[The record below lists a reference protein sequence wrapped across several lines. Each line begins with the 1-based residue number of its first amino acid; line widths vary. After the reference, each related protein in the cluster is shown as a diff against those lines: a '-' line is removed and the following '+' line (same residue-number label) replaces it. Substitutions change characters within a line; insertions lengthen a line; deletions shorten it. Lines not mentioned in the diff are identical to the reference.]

1 MESILFHREIDMK
14 RFKSFIKE
22 DEDETLYTLEL
33 EKNQN
38 PEDVLFLMNSLLRL
52 IYKQLKNNNLM
63 IYVDSIA
70 NDKINEQIARNNVKS
85 IRSITRDIE
94 RHKDNHQPNQTKQ
107 TSIRN

>member
-63 IYVDSIA
+63 IYEDSIA

>member
-63 IYVDSIA
+63 IYVDTVT
-70 NDKINEQIARNNVKS
+70 NDKINEEIARNNIKS

-94 RHKDNHQPNQTKQ
+94 RHKDEHQSKQTKQ
-107 TSIRN
+107 INIRH

>member
-1 MESILFHREIDMK
+1 MK
-14 RFKSFIKE
+14 RFKYFLKE

-63 IYVDSIA
+63 IYVDSIS
-70 NDKINEQIARNNVKS
+70 NEEINETIARNDIKS
-85 IRSITRDIE
+85 VRSISRDTE
-94 RHKDNHQPNQTKQ
+94 RNQVKH
-107 TSIRN
+107 

>member
-1 MESILFHREIDMK
+1 MAYQPFHRENAMK
-14 RFKSFIKE
+14 RFRYFIRE
-22 DEDETLYTLEL
+22 SEDETLYTLEL

-94 RHKDNHQPNQTKQ
+94 RHKDKHQPNQNKQ

>member
-1 MESILFHREIDMK
+1 MK

-63 IYVDSIA
+63 IYVDTVT
-70 NDKINEQIARNNVKS
+70 NDKINEEIARNNIKS

-94 RHKDNHQPNQTKQ
+94 RHKDEHQSKQTKQ
-107 TSIRN
+107 INIRH

>member
-1 MESILFHREIDMK
+1 MESIQFHREIDMK
-14 RFKSFIKE
+14 RFKTYLKE

-52 IYKQLKNNNLM
+52 IYKKLKNNNLM

-70 NDKINEQIARNNVKS
+70 NDKINEEISRNNIKS

-94 RHKDNHQPNQTKQ
+94 KHKDKHQSSKAK
-107 TSIRN
+107 

>member
-1 MESILFHREIDMK
+1 MK

-38 PEDVLFLMNSLLRL
+38 QADVLFLMNSLLRL

-63 IYVDSIA
+63 IYVDSIG
-70 NDKINEQIARNNVKS
+70 NDKINEEIARNNIKS
-85 IRSITRDIE
+85 IRNITRDIE
-94 RHKDNHQPNQTKQ
+94 KH
-107 TSIRN
+107 

>member
-1 MESILFHREIDMK
+1 MASIQFHREIDMK

-38 PEDVLFLMNSLLRL
+38 PQEVLFLMNSLLRL

-63 IYVDSIA
+63 IYVDTIT
-70 NDKINEQIARNNVKS
+70 NDKINEEISRNNIKS
-85 IRSITRDIE
+85 IRSISRDIE
-94 RHKDNHQPNQTKQ
+94 KHKDKHQSNKNQ
-107 TSIRN
+107 

>member
-1 MESILFHREIDMK
+1 MK
-14 RFKSFIKE
+14 RFKYFLKE

-70 NDKINEQIARNNVKS
+70 NDKINEEIARNNIKS

-94 RHKDNHQPNQTKQ
+94 KHKDKHQSSKYQ
-107 TSIRN
+107 

>member
-1 MESILFHREIDMK
+1 MVSILFHREIDMK
-14 RFKSFIKE
+14 RFKYFLKE

-63 IYVDSIA
+63 IYVDSIS
-70 NDKINEQIARNNVKS
+70 NEEINETIARNDIKS
-85 IRSITRDIE
+85 VRSISRDTE
-94 RHKDNHQPNQTKQ
+94 RNQVKH
-107 TSIRN
+107 

>member
-1 MESILFHREIDMK
+1 MK